1 MIKKIL
7 TLLACIAVPLALGAW
22 AGIATSANIATWF
35 KPLNAPFFRPP
46 NWLFAPVWTT
56 LYILMG
62 VSFFMILQSKTKLS
76 KNKAIT
82 VSVVQLALN
91 TLWSFL
97 FFYYHQLGIALV
109 EIIMIWVSI
118 LMMIRSY
125 YPINKIAAYLQIPY
139 LAWVSFATILNA
151 AYFFLN

>member
-7 TLLACIAVPLALGAW
+7 TLIACIAVPLSLGAW
-22 AGIATSANIATWF
+22 AGIVTSANIATWF
-35 KPLNAPFFRPP
+35 EPLNAPPFRPP

-62 VSFFMILQSKTKLS
+62 ISFFLILQSKTNLPKR
-76 KNKAIT
+76 NAIII
-82 VSVVQLALN
+82 SIVQLALN

-97 FFYYHQLGIALV
+97 FFYYHQLGIALI
-109 EIIMIWVSI
+109 EIIMIWISI
-118 LMMIRSY
+118 LLMIRSY
-125 YPINKIAAYLQIPY
+125 YPIDKIAAYLQIPY